1 VVAALLADACSGGRA
16 GSGAADAGAT
26 GTGGAGGGGA
36 ADGGT
41 NACLVHAFDGPAY
54 TLAIDGEGRVAN
66 LVLGSA
72 DYDAL
77 ALSGDPMGSG
87 WAKVIAGRFQDQLD
101 WYIFQM
107 NQFAAP
113 DAAAVTGVNYP
124 IRSAAAGIG
133 NDLTIPVG
141 FEAQTRLKSVILLE
155 RRMDVGRGNLLHE
168 LMHTWANHVIPE
180 PSSHWPAAS
189 DLHGQLGSLYARGS
203 MRVLG
208 GGRYALALDVSG
220 TVAYADIEQ
229 YLMGLV
235 PPSAVRPVQWLR
247 NEQYVERQGS
257 DDIYTGDAMVT
268 TTIDDIITQY
278 GPRVPD
284 HMTAQKQFRGIV
296 VIVSKAPLTAAEWNL
311 YTTQAALFASEPLPH
326 PPRPTT
332 FFSPPNAFVDD
343 SAGDQLTFRAATT
356 GLASIQLSGLLDI
369 RVDPSPGRCV
379 QSLPGAGAGCARLAA
394 RATACGL
401 AATPCTVDQDFPAD
415 DAACVADCADAAPC
429 SAVLSAGAPGASFLN
444 NSYLDCTLNCQCKPE
459 LNCFR

>member
-1 VVAALLADACSGGRA
+1 MCVGAVLLAGACSGGRA
-16 GSGAADAGAT
+16 REGGAAGSGGSS
-26 GTGGAGGGGA
+26 GSGGA
-36 ADGGT
+36 ADGGAG
-41 NACLVHAFDGPAY
+41 ACLAHAFDGPDH
-54 TLAIDGEGRVAN
+54 TLVIDGNGRVAN
-66 LVLGSA
+66 LVLSSA

-77 ALSGDPMGSG
+77 AVSGDPMGSG
-87 WAKVIAGRFQDQLD
+87 WAKVIADRFQDQLD

-113 DAAAVTGVNYP
+113 ATAAATGVNYP
-124 IRSAAAGIG
+124 VRAAASGIG
-133 NDLTIPVG
+133 KDVTVPVG

-155 RRMDVGRGNLLHE
+155 RRFDVGRGNLLHE
-168 LMHTWANHVIPE
+168 LMHTWANYVIPE
-180 PSSHWPAAS
+180 PSSHWPTAS
-189 DLHGQLGSLYARGS
+189 DLHGHLGSLYARGS

-208 GGRYALALDVSG
+208 GGRYSLTLDVSG
-220 TVAYADIEQ
+220 SVAYADIEQ

-235 PPSAVRPVQWLR
+235 PASAVGPVQWVR

-268 TTIDDIITQY
+268 TTIDDIVTRF

-284 HMTAQKQFRGIV
+284 PTTSQKQFRGIV

-311 YTTQAALFASEPLPH
+311 YTTQAALFASESPPH

-343 SAGDQLTFRAATT
+343 SVGDQLTFRAATT

-369 RVDPSPGRCV
+369 RVDPSLGRCV
-379 QSLPGAGAGCARLAA
+379 QALPGVGAGCARLAA
-394 RATACGL
+394 RASACGL
-401 AATPCTVDQDFPAD
+401 ASAPCYLDQEFPAD
-415 DAACVADCADAAPC
+415 DAACVAACADAAPC
-429 SAVLSAGAPGASFLN
+429 SAVLSAGAPGASFLD
-444 NSYLDCTLNCQCKPE
+444 NSYLDCTFNCQCKPE